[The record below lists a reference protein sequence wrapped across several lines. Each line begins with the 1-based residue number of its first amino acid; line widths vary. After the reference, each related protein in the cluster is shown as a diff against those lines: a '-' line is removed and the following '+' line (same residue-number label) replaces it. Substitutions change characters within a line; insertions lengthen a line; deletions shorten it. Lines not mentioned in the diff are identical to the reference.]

1 MSRLL
6 DAIDSDGARV
16 APSAM
21 LTPELIVR
29 ASSVGEGRHAKR

>member
-1 MSRLL
+1 
-6 DAIDSDGARV
+6 V

-29 ASSVGEGRHAKR
+29 ASSVGEGRHTQT

>member
-1 MSRLL
+1 
-6 DAIDSDGARV
+6 V

-29 ASSVGEGRHAKR
+29 ASSVGEGRRSQT